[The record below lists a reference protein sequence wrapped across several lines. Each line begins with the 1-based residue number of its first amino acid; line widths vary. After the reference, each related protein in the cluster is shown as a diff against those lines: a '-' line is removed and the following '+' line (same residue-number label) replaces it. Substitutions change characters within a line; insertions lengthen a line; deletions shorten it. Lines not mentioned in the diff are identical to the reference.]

1 MNSEACIGTPNHD
14 FYTFEGP
21 EKKIEIDYF
30 LSNHNST
37 LRNVSREDWVVLLSL
52 INCTILSKISN
63 DLCDAYVLSESSLF
77 VFDSKVIIKTCGQI
91 SLLKCLELLIQYGNK
106 VGATNRRI
114 FFARRNFIFPDQ
126 QSYPHSSFD
135 DEVSYLKQHFPT
147 GDAYIFGPQECDH
160 HYIFVHHNEEVP
172 QLPAS
177 HTLEILMTDLN
188 KDVMKQFYRTEDFVS
203 SEDVTNKT
211 KIRSLFGESALVDA
225 HAFEPCGFSLNALDS
240 GLYYTIH
247 ITPQPEFSY
256 ISFEANLLTDTYLDV
271 VERVTALFKP
281 DNFTVLVMSD
291 RVPFEP
297 EVFSNFYHRGSA
309 QHNFD
314 DHGDVL
320 TWFSFRRCETSPAP
334 TKKHIQISSSGKAKF
349 SQKESSQKLP
359 IILESGLSIP
369 DNGLTNFEN
378 EQSTLI
384 SVESK

>member
-1 MNSEACIGTPNHD
+1 MNTETSIGAPIHD

-30 LSNHNST
+30 LSDNNST
-37 LRNVSREDWVVLLSL
+37 LRNISREDWVVLLTL

-63 DLCDAYVLSESSLF
+63 NLCDAYVLSESSLF

-91 SLLKCLELLIQYGNK
+91 SLLKCLDLLILYGNK

-114 FFARRNFIFPDQ
+114 FFARRNFIFPEQ

-135 DEVSYLKQHFPT
+135 DEVNYLKKHFPT

-160 HYIFVHHNEEVP
+160 HYIFVHHNENVP
-172 QLPAS
+172 QAPAS
-177 HTLEILMTDLN
+177 QTLEILMTELD

-211 KIRSLFGESALVDA
+211 QIRSLFGESALVDA
-225 HAFEPCGFSLNALDS
+225 HAFEPCGFSLNALES
-240 GLYYTIH
+240 NLYYTIH

-256 ISFEANLLTDTYLDV
+256 ISFEANLTTNTYLDMV
-271 VERVTALFKP
+271 DKVTSLFKP
-281 DNFTVLVMSD
+281 NSFTVLVISD

-297 EVFSNFYHRGSA
+297 EVFKNYYHRGSA

-320 TWFSFRRCETSPAP
+320 TWFSYKKSGTAPAP
-334 TKKHIQISSSGKAKF
+334 SKKHIQISSSGKAKLL
-349 SQKESSQKLP
+349 QKECSTTNFP
-359 IILESGLSIP
+359 ILESGLSITE
-369 DNGLTNFEN
+369 NENTFEN

-384 SVESK
+384 SVELK